1 MLVHL
6 KNSKE
11 SIVKLT
17 KKTKEFNEKVEYK
30 INIKIN
36 SFHIQKQESE
46 NTMAE
51 KI

>member
-17 KKTKEFNEKVEYK
+17 KKTKEFNEKEYK